1 MELEESGQVAMTS
14 SPKISLYIIF
24 SKTKFNAVVLL
35 LQKWHRAYGPDF
47 ATEDTNEMPAF

>member
-1 MELEESGQVAMTS
+1 MELEESEQVAMTS
-14 SPKISLYIIF
+14 RPKISLYIIF

-35 LQKWHRAYGPDF
+35 LQKRHRAYGPNF